1 MALHT
6 CIWNVH
12 EVEVVTDST
21 GPFLSNNFSPG
32 FPLFFPPRK
41 TGEAGKTGNI
51 SKVLEILT
59 EEKYLERLQ
68 RTAFAGVAVL
78 QGLSLYYERMLLIVV
93 IVAVLRTRFRLS
105 LAGLSFHVTVL
116 I

>member
-68 RTAFAGVAVL
+68 RTAFAGVV
-78 QGLSLYYERMLLIVV
+78 YYERMLLIVV